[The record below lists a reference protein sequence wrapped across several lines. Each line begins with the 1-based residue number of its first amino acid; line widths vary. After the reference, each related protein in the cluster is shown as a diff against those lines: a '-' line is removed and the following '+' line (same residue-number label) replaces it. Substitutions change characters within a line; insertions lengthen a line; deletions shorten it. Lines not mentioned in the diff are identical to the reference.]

1 MRDLIDTGSAFGVFA
16 AFAAAV
22 AWDVPRVGEGA
33 AIVAMVVALA
43 VACAAVVQVY
53 TGRAWWRP
61 SREGLGIV
69 AAVAVLGVVHDGVAH
84 AERR

>member
-33 AIVAMVVALA
+33 AIVAMVVALVLA
-43 VACAAVVQVY
+43 VA
-53 TGRAWWRP
+53 RAPDAR
-61 SREGLGIV
+61 RLLGIV
-69 AAVAVLGVVHDGVAH
+69 AAVAVLGIVHDGVAH